1 MITSKRIKNY
11 SAALLASGLLA
22 ACTPSSTIDKL
33 HGEGILPPQLT
44 PRSASYDDL
53 TNLPQPKGKI
63 VAAVYNVKDQTG
75 QYRAAPASTFSTAVS
90 QGATS
95 MLTQILNESGWFL
108 TLEREGLQN
117 LLTERKIIRAALKK
131 NKAHSNNDQDLPSL
145 LSANILIE
153 GAITAYETNLKTGGS
168 GARYFGIGASELYR
182 SDQVTVHLRA
192 VDIRTGQILNTVST
206 SKTIF
211 SKQVSA
217 DVFRFVEFKRLLEME
232 AGYSRNEPAQLCLMS
247 AMESA
252 VIHLITQGIE
262 DNHWQLATHEG
273 RDHPVLSRYLQETPE
288 ESLNPFVIAS
298 QE

>member
-1 MITSKRIKNY
+1 MKTGTPINRIF
-11 SAALLASGLLA
+11 SAAILASTLVIT
-22 ACTPSSTIDKL
+22 ACSSTVEKL
-33 HGEGILPPQLT
+33 HGNGIEPPRLT
-44 PRSASYDDL
+44 PRTASYDDL
-53 TNLPQPKGKI
+53 INLPQPKGKI

-90 QGATS
+90 QGATA

-131 NKAHSNNDQDLPSL
+131 NNAHSNNDKDLPSL

-153 GAITAYETNLKTGGS
+153 GSITAYETNLKTGGA

-182 SDQVTVHLRA
+182 SDQITVHLRA

-206 SKTIF
+206 SKTVF
-211 SKQVSA
+211 SKQISA
-217 DVFRFVEFKRLLEME
+217 DVFRFVEFKRLLEIE

-262 DNHWQLATHEG
+262 DNHWQLANHEG
-273 RDHPVLSRYLQETPE
+273 LDHPVLSRYLQQTPE
-288 ESLNPFVIAS
+288 ENLSPFTIAK

>member
-1 MITSKRIKNY
+1 MSNNTAINKIASIGIIT
-11 SAALLASGLLA
+11 AAGLLA
-22 ACTPSSTIDKL
+22 ACSSTVDKL
-33 HGEGILPPQLT
+33 HGEGIQPPQLT

-53 TNLPQPKGKI
+53 VNLPKPKGKI
-63 VAAVYNVKDQTG
+63 ITAVYNVKDQTG

-90 QGATS
+90 QGATA

-131 NKAHSNNDQDLPSL
+131 NQAHSNNDQDLPSL

-153 GAITAYETNLKTGGS
+153 GSITAYETNLKTGGS

-211 SKQVSA
+211 SRQVSA

-252 VIHLITQGIE
+252 VIHLISQGIE
-262 DNHWQLATHEG
+262 DNHWQLASSEG
-273 RDHPVLSRYLQETPE
+273 FDHPVLSRYLGILPE
-288 ESLNPFVIAS
+288 ESLSPFVVAN